1 MLISNS
7 PQMWGP
13 TAISMRTFMT
23 LDESTQARG
32 GMVEDMLYEYGDTQ
46 KIETKRCKVDKAHSS

>member
-1 MLISNS
+1 
-7 PQMWGP
+7 MWGP